1 MATTGS
7 RLQRWVSIGLAFV
20 FAIATSGCS
29 LENFKTD
36 AAQVP
41 ELVTS
46 VLSGPKTFNY
56 ALNQESPNI
65 FSYTYEGLVTSNPI
79 TGDVEPALAKSWE
92 ISEDKLKIEFLLRPN
107 LKWSDG
113 QPLTAEDIVFTYN
126 DIYLNEEIPTDTRDA
141 LRIGESGTFPTIR
154 KIDDRRVEFTVPEP
168 FAPFLEATGTPILPA
183 HILRET
189 VEKKDSAG
197 KPIFNST
204 WSVETAPEKII
215 VNGPYKLANYT
226 VDQRVIYR
234 RNPYYWRYQTEGASQ
249 GNIERIVWQIVESA
263 DASLLQFRSG
273 GLDSFSVTPEQFSLL
288 KREEEEGNFEIL
300 EGGPAPG
307 TNFIFF
313 NLNTGK
319 RKGRPLVDPIKSKW
333 FNDVAFRQAVAYA
346 VNRQKMLT
354 NTFLGLGKTQNSPV
368 SVQSPF
374 YLSPEEGLKT
384 YDYDPAKAKQ
394 LLKQAGFQ
402 YKGNEL
408 FDSEG
413 NRVQFVLK
421 TNSGNATREA
431 LGAQIKQDLA
441 AIGMQVDFAPLAF
454 GTLVDQLSSSLE
466 WECVLLGL
474 TGGTEPHFGKNV
486 WDPNGGLHMF
496 NQSADGVEGR
506 VVNDWEQ
513 EIGQLYI
520 QGARELDEAK
530 RKEIYAK
537 TQQISQEQLPLIYL
551 INPLSLN
558 AVRNKFTGIQ
568 YSALGGAFWNIHDI
582 AAEAPE
588 ATELTE

>member
-1 MATTGS
+1 VATTGS
-7 RLQRWVSIGLAFV
+7 RLRRWVSMGLVFV

-29 LENFKTD
+29 LENFKTE

-46 VLSGPKTFNY
+46 VLSGPATFNY
-56 ALNQESPNI
+56 ALSQESPNV
-65 FSYTYEGLVTSNPI
+65 FTYTYEGLVTSNPN
-79 TGDVEPALAKSWE
+79 TGEVEPALAESWE
-92 ISEDKLKIEFLLRPN
+92 ISADKLKITFLLRPN

-113 QPLTAEDIVFTYN
+113 QPLTTDDIVFTYN
-126 DIYLNEEIPTDTRDA
+126 DIYLNEDVPTDVRDA
-141 LRIGESGTFPTIR
+141 LRIGESGAFPKIR

-168 FAPFLEATGTPILPA
+168 FAPFLEATGTPIMPA

-189 VEKKDSAG
+189 IEKKGSDG

-215 VNGPYKLANYT
+215 VNGPYKLVNYA
-226 VDQRVIYR
+226 VDQRIIYR
-234 RNPYYWRYQTEGASQ
+234 RNPYYWRYQVPDASN

-273 GLDSFSVTPEQFSLL
+273 GLDSVAVTPEQFSLL
-288 KREEEEGNFEIL
+288 KREEKAGNFEIL

-307 TNFIFF
+307 TNFVFF

-319 RKGRPLVDPIKSKW
+319 RKGRPLVDPVKSKW
-333 FNDVAFRQAVAYA
+333 FNNVAFRQATAYA
-346 VNRQKMLT
+346 INRPKMLT
-354 NTFLGLGKTQNSPV
+354 NTFLGLGKPQDSPV

-384 YDYDPAKAKQ
+384 YDYNPKKAKQ
-394 LLKQAGFQ
+394 LLTAAGFQ
-402 YKGNEL
+402 YKGQEL
-408 FDSEG
+408 YDQDG

-421 TNSGNATREA
+421 TNAGNATREA

-441 AIGMQVDFAPLAF
+441 GIGMQVDFAPLAF

-496 NQSADGVEGR
+496 NQAAAGVEGR
-506 VVNDWEQ
+506 VINDWEQ
-513 EIGQLYI
+513 EIGQLYT

-530 RKEIYAK
+530 RKAIYGK

-551 INPLSLN
+551 INPLSLT
-558 AVRNKFTGIQ
+558 AIRNKFTGIE

-582 AAEAPE
+582 SAEAPE
-588 ATELTE
+588 KSELTE

>member
-1 MATTGS
+1 MVTTGAFL
-7 RLQRWVSIGLAFV
+7 RRWISVGLV
-20 FAIATSGCS
+20 LVLAIATNSCS

-41 ELVTS
+41 ELITS

-65 FSYTYEGLVTSNPI
+65 FGYTYEGLVTTNPI
-79 TGDVEPALAKSWE
+79 TGDTEPALAESWE
-92 ISEDKLKIEFLLRPN
+92 ISEDKLKLTFLLRPN

-113 QPLTAEDIVFTYN
+113 QPLTTDDIVFTYN
-126 DIYLNEEIPTDTRDA
+126 DIYLNEDIPTDTRDA
-141 LRIGESGTFPTIR
+141 LRIGESGAFPTIR
-154 KIDDRRVEFTVPEP
+154 KIDERRVEFTVPEP
-168 FAPFLEATGTPILPA
+168 FAPFLEAAGTPILPA

-189 VEKKDSAG
+189 IEKKDSKG

-204 WSVETAPEKII
+204 WTVETAPEKII
-215 VNGPYKLANYT
+215 VNGPYKLAGYT

-234 RNPYYWRYQTEGASQ
+234 RNPYYWRYQTSGASE

-263 DASLLQFRSG
+263 DTSLLQFRSG
-273 GLDSFSVTPEQFSLL
+273 GLDSVGVTPEQFSLL

-307 TNFIFF
+307 TSFVFF

-319 RKGRPLVDPIKSKW
+319 RKGRPLVDPVKSKW
-333 FNDVAFRQAVAYA
+333 FNNVTFRQAVAYA
-346 VNRQKMLT
+346 INRQKMLN
-354 NTFLGLGKTQNSPV
+354 NTFQGLGSPQNSPV

-384 YDYDPAKAKQ
+384 YDYDPSKAKQ
-394 LLKQAGFQ
+394 LLKEAGFQ
-402 YKGNEL
+402 YRGNEL
-408 FDSEG
+408 YDQDG

-421 TNSGNATREA
+421 TNSGNKTREA
-431 LGAQIKQDLA
+431 IGAQIKQDLA
-441 AIGMQVDFAPLAF
+441 NIGMKVDFAPIAF

-496 NQSADGVEGR
+496 NQNAEGLEGR

-520 QGARELDEAK
+520 EGARELDEAK

-558 AVRNKFTGIQ
+558 ALRNKFTGIQ

-582 AAEAPE
+582 ADTSETA
-588 ATELTE
+588 ELTE

>member
-1 MATTGS
+1 VATTGS
-7 RLQRWVSIGLAFV
+7 RLRHWVSMGLVFV

-29 LENFKTD
+29 LENFKTE

-46 VLSGPKTFNY
+46 VLSGPATFNY
-56 ALNQESPNI
+56 ALNQESPNV
-65 FSYTYEGLVTSNPI
+65 FSYTYEGLVTSNPN
-79 TGDVEPALAKSWE
+79 TGEVEPALAESWE
-92 ISEDKLKIEFLLRPN
+92 ISADKLKITFLLRPN

-113 QPLTAEDIVFTYN
+113 QPLTTDDVVFTYN
-126 DIYLNEEIPTDTRDA
+126 DIYLNEDVPTDVRDT
-141 LRIGESGTFPTIR
+141 LRVGESGAFPKIR

-168 FAPFLEATGTPILPA
+168 FAPFLEATATPIMPA
-183 HILRET
+183 HILKET
-189 VEKKDSAG
+189 IEKKDTAG

-234 RNPYYWRYQTEGASQ
+234 RNPYYWRYQVPGASE

-273 GLDSFSVTPEQFSLL
+273 GLDSVGVTPEQFSLL
-288 KREEEEGNFEIL
+288 KREEKAGNFEIL

-307 TNFIFF
+307 TNFVFF

-319 RKGRPLVDPIKSKW
+319 RKGRPLVDPVKSKW
-333 FNDVAFRQAVAYA
+333 FNNVAFRQATAYA
-346 VNRQKMLT
+346 INRQKMLT
-354 NTFLGLGKTQNSPV
+354 NTFLGLGKPQDSPV

-384 YDYDPAKAKQ
+384 YDYNPKKAKQ
-394 LLKQAGFQ
+394 LLTAAGFQ
-402 YKGNEL
+402 YKGKEL
-408 FDSEG
+408 YDQDG

-421 TNSGNATREA
+421 TNAGNATREA

-441 AIGMQVDFAPLAF
+441 GIGMQVDFAPLAF
-454 GTLVDQLSSSLE
+454 GTLVEQLSSSLE

-496 NQSADGVEGR
+496 NQNAEGVEGR
-506 VVNDWEQ
+506 IVNDWEQ

-530 RKEIYAK
+530 RKEIYGK

-551 INPLSLN
+551 INSLSLT
-558 AVRNKFTGIQ
+558 AIRNKFTGIE

-582 AAEAPE
+582 ATEAPE
-588 ATELTE
+588 KADLTE